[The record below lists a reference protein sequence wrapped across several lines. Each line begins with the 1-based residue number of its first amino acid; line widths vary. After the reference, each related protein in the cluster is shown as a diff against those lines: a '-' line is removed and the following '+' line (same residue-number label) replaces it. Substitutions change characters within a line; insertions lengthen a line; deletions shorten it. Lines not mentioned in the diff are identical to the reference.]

1 VEFRILGPL
10 EVLDAQGRPLALGG
24 PKQRALLAVLL
35 LHAGQVVAVE
45 RLIDELWGQDP
56 PDTAAHSLQV
66 YVANLRKVLEPGRP
80 RRAAGGVLQT
90 RPPGYLVDLGPE
102 ELDLARFE
110 RLAGEGRAALAAGDP
125 AQAARLL
132 GDAVRLWRG
141 PALADV
147 SLAAGGRG
155 EVVRLEER
163 RLAALE
169 DRIEAELA
177 LGRHR
182 ELVGELQALVAA
194 QPLRE
199 RPWGQLMVALYR
211 SGRQADALAA
221 YRQTRETL
229 AEELGIDPSRSLQD
243 LERAILAQDDALDW
257 APTVKDAAV
266 APPEVPARPA
276 PAANLPAPA
285 EVPLGLEDRVHGET
299 RRTVTVL
306 CLGITATKNRTDLD
320 PELRGRLA
328 DSYAGKLRAVVE
340 GHGGTILELT
350 EEGGTVVFGVPTLH
364 ENDALRAVRA
374 VAEAREILDQA
385 AAELASAWGVQL
397 TLSAGIQTGE
407 AVIEVAEG
415 RRPQLAATP
424 ARLAGQLEQ
433 AAAPGEILLD
443 TATCGLVRDAV
454 RVELAPPLVLRGRG
468 EPVGAWRLMGV
479 RPGAPG
485 RTWRLDAPMVGRS
498 RQLAQL
504 TGAFEAAVADQACQL
519 FTVLGPAGVGK
530 SRLVHEFLTIM
541 DERATVLRGR
551 CLDYGEG
558 ITYWPIAEVVR
569 QAAQAAAAD
578 TPAEVAARLAVV
590 LAGEERAE
598 SISARLAAAV
608 GLAQQAT
615 APTDELAWAV
625 RKLLETLA
633 RRTPLVVVLDD
644 LQWAEPTLLD
654 LIEHVADWARD
665 APILLVCIA
674 RPELLE
680 VRPGWAGGKLNTTS
694 VLLEPLG
701 EADCRQLI
709 DALLGGSAGGE
720 TARARIV
727 ATTEGN
733 PLFVEELVAML
744 QDHGLLVSTGA
755 AWTVTADLAKLAMP
769 PTISALLAARLDR
782 LARPERAVI
791 QRASVVG
798 KIFPQRAVVELSPEP
813 ARPELPNHL
822 MALVRKELIRP
833 DRSGVDADDAF
844 RFRHLLVR
852 DAAYSGLPKQERAA
866 LHERFASWL
875 ERTAGPRLTEY
886 EEILGHHL
894 EQAYR
899 YRAELGLLDDQSRDL
914 ATRAGQRLAA
924 AGRRA
929 QARSDLSAATG
940 LLARAHDLL
949 GMSALE
955 LEVAV
960 DLAQALVDAGQF
972 TQLEAVLSEV
982 QRAAATAGDRRLEA
996 RGVLV
1001 QLTAQMSTA
1010 TEGWAE
1016 RARREAEQVVG
1027 LLEELGDDQGLAMAW
1042 TLLWDVASLTGRSGV
1057 DALERALVHAQRAND
1072 SRQIAH
1078 CVTKLATEV
1087 VYGPLPV
1094 SEATRRCE
1102 QLIQRAAGSLWIEA
1116 DVRHWMAV
1124 LHAMEGRI
1132 GDARALVARTKE
1144 VSQDLGQALWG
1155 AAMTMEYAKV
1165 ELLAGDAAAAERE
1178 LRQGD
1183 SVLEQQGE
1191 TAYRSTV
1198 VAMLAQAAYTQGHHD
1213 QADQWSRLSKR
1224 LAASDDLLSQVM
1236 WRGTQAKVLANKAE
1250 TARAVMLARE
1260 AVTLAEASDWPN
1272 VRADALVDL
1281 AEVLRLAN
1289 NPEEAVAALKRALA
1303 LYRQK
1308 GNIVSAAWAKAEL
1321 AELRAS

>member
-1 VEFRILGPL
+1 
-10 EVLDAQGRPLALGG
+10 
-24 PKQRALLAVLL
+24 
-35 LHAGQVVAVE
+35 
-45 RLIDELWGQDP
+45 
-56 PDTAAHSLQV
+56 
-66 YVANLRKVLEPGRP
+66 
-80 RRAAGGVLQT
+80 
-90 RPPGYLVDLGPE
+90 
-102 ELDLARFE
+102 
-110 RLAGEGRAALAAGDP
+110 
-125 AQAARLL
+125 
-132 GDAVRLWRG
+132 
-141 PALADV
+141 
-147 SLAAGGRG
+147 
-155 EVVRLEER
+155 
-163 RLAALE
+163 
-169 DRIEAELA
+169 
-177 LGRHR
+177 
-182 ELVGELQALVAA
+182 
-194 QPLRE
+194 
-199 RPWGQLMVALYR
+199 
-211 SGRQADALAA
+211 
-221 YRQTRETL
+221 
-229 AEELGIDPSRSLQD
+229 
-243 LERAILAQDDALDW
+243 
-257 APTVKDAAV
+257 
-266 APPEVPARPA
+266 
-276 PAANLPAPA
+276 
-285 EVPLGLEDRVHGET
+285 
-299 RRTVTVL
+299 
-306 CLGITATKNRTDLD
+306 
-320 PELRGRLA
+320 
-328 DSYAGKLRAVVE
+328 
-340 GHGGTILELT
+340 
-350 EEGGTVVFGVPTLH
+350 
-364 ENDALRAVRA
+364 
-374 VAEAREILDQA
+374 
-385 AAELASAWGVQL
+385 
-397 TLSAGIQTGE
+397 
-407 AVIEVAEG
+407 
-415 RRPQLAATP
+415 
-424 ARLAGQLEQ
+424 
-433 AAAPGEILLD
+433 
-443 TATCGLVRDAV
+443 
-454 RVELAPPLVLRGRG
+454 
-468 EPVGAWRLMGV
+468 
-479 RPGAPG
+479 
-485 RTWRLDAPMVGRS
+485 
-498 RQLAQL
+498 
-504 TGAFEAAVADQACQL
+504 
-519 FTVLGPAGVGK
+519 
-530 SRLVHEFLTIM
+530 
-541 DERATVLRGR
+541 
-551 CLDYGEG
+551 
-558 ITYWPIAEVVR
+558 
-569 QAAQAAAAD
+569 
-578 TPAEVAARLAVV
+578 VV
-590 LAGEERAE
+590 LAGEDRAE
-598 SISARLAAAV
+598 PISARLAAAV

-615 APTDELAWAV
+615 APIDELAWAV

-633 RRTPLVVVLDD
+633 RRRPLIVVLDD

-680 VRPGWAGGKLNTTS
+680 VRPGWAGGKLNATS

-709 DALLGGSAGGE
+709 DALLGGGAGGE

-813 ARPELPNHL
+813 ARPELPAHL

-875 ERTAGPRLTEY
+875 ERTAGERLTEY
-886 EEILGHHL
+886 EEVLGHHL

-899 YRAELGLLDDQSRDL
+899 YRTELGPLDDHGRDL

-929 QARSDLSAATG
+929 QARSDLSAAIG

-949 GMSALE
+949 GMSALG

-982 QRAAATAGDRRLEA
+982 RRAAVTAGDRRLEA

-1010 TEGWAE
+1010 SRGWAE
-1016 RARREAEQVVG
+1016 RARREAEQIVS

-1042 TLLWDVASLTGRSGV
+1042 TLLWDVASLTGRSSV
-1057 DALERALVHAQRAND
+1057 DALDRALVHAQRASD
-1072 SRQIAH
+1072 ARQIER
-1078 CVTKLATEV
+1078 CVTKLATEA

-1094 SEATRRCE
+1094 TEATRRCE
-1102 QLIQRAAGSLWIEA
+1102 QLIERAAGSLWVEA

-1124 LHAMEGRI
+1124 LQAMEGRF

-1178 LRQGD
+1178 LRHGD
-1183 SVLEQQGE
+1183 GVLEQQGE

-1198 VAMLAQAAYTQGHHD
+1198 VAMLAQAAYAQGHHN

-1260 AVTLAEASDWPN
+1260 AVRLAEASDWLN
-1272 VRADALVDL
+1272 VQADALVDL

-1289 NPEEAVAALKRALA
+1289 NLEEAAAALKRALA

-1308 GNIVSAAWAKAEL
+1308 GNVVSAAWAKAKL
-1321 AELRAS
+1321 AELRAG